1 MGFDFSRLSGVDSS
15 SGSKS
20 SSSSSSPCSS
30 WSLASAGR
38 ARLGLWLG
46 VPRMLGCLALLL
58 NIPVLSADP
67 GFTGVPI
74 SPSTPTLLD
83 LTFPNML
90 GCRCLG
96 LKPLDMTL
104 PIGLSTLVI
113 SWLCAISLSTL
124 SLLPIS
130 ISCPR
135 PRMLGWRTLLLNVP
149 GMVAELSTLAATLP
163 RLPISTSGL
172 LDSISLGACATAS
185 LSPPLPDA
193 DSFSASRRDIAE
205 SRRFFG
211 SSNTLVFDALG
222 LAARV
227 EGPETIALPLVAL
240 VIVAWV
246 SCSIFC
252 SWEDSIASE
261 ASLGL
266 RDGPGGLPRRGW
278 AAGAEGITLARF
290 GRGIFVIF
298 KLSNQ

>member
-1 MGFDFSRLSGVDSS
+1 
-15 SGSKS
+15 
-20 SSSSSSPCSS
+20 
-30 WSLASAGR
+30 
-38 ARLGLWLG
+38 
-46 VPRMLGCLALLL
+46 MLGCLALLL
-58 NIPVLSADP
+58 NNPVLRADP

-74 SPSTPTLLD
+74 SLSASTLLD
-83 LTFPNML
+83 LTFPKIL

-113 SWLCAISLSTL
+113 SWLCAMSLSTL
-124 SLLPIS
+124 SLLSIS

-135 PRMLGWRTLLLNVP
+135 PSMLGWRALLLKVP
-149 GMVAELSTLAATLP
+149 GMIAELSTLAATLP

-172 LDSISLGACATAS
+172 LDSVSPGACAIAS
-185 LSPPLPDA
+185 LGPLLLGV

-205 SRRFFG
+205 SRRLFD
-211 SSNTLVFDALG
+211 SSNTVVFDALN

-227 EGPETIALPLVAL
+227 EGPEPVALPLIAL
-240 VIVAWV
+240 VIVVWV

-266 RDGPGGLPRRGW
+266 RDGAGALPRRGW
-278 AAGAEGITLARF
+278 AAGADGATLARL
-290 GRGIFVIF
+290 GRGIVVIF
-298 KLSNQ
+298 KSSYQ